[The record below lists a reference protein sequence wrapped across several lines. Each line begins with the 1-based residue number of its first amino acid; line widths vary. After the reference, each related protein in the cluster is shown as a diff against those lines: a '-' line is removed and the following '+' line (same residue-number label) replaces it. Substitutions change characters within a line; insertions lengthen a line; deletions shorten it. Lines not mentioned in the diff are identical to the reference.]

1 MPLINL
7 IGKKFG
13 MLSVIELAYAKNR
26 KSYWVCRCDCGNQKV
41 IRQDSL
47 TSHRTTSCGC
57 YQKMKAKNNKKPNR
71 DSKLYH
77 VYYGMKG
84 RCHNK
89 NFSGYKYYGEK
100 GITVCEEWLNSFDS
114 FYEWAINNGYSDG
127 LTIDRIDVN
136 GGYSPENCRWIT
148 QKEQQSNT
156 TRNRRYFYKN
166 EYLTISELSE
176 KYSINRNTLNYRL
189 NNNWSIEKAI
199 ETETT
204 PNALN
209 NNHGCFQNK

>member
-13 MLSVIELAYAKNR
+13 MLNVIELAFTKNR

-84 RCHNK
+84 RCYNK
-89 NFSGYKYYGEK
+89 NFFGYKYYGEK

-136 GGYSPENCRWIT
+136 DGYSPENCRWIT
-148 QKEQQSNT
+148 QKEQQLNT

-209 NNHGCFQNK
+209 NNHGSFQNK